1 MYVNL
6 SRASAGSS
14 CAQGDAD
21 AASARVPSSACSGG
35 VAPTPGGR
43 EVPDELK
50 EWLNELLAKVREI
63 VNESSNVASFTV
75 TVGAPMAVTV
85 AVTFAHAAQ

>member
-1 MYVNL
+1 MRQRTL
-6 SRASAGSS
+6 S
-14 CAQGDAD
+14 
-21 AASARVPSSACSGG
+21 
-35 VAPTPGGR
+35 
-43 EVPDELK
+43 VPDELK